1 MEVPGVAALIQLRQH
16 DPRQP
21 TVVFPCGRVPSKKTK
36 RVQEQRT
43 VVFPC
48 GVPSP
53 FSLAIGT
60 PPPANT
66 KNKRRRSQVNIHIP
80 LHLATIHLSPP

>member
-53 FSLAIGT
+53 LAIGT

-66 KNKRRRSQVNIHIP
+66 KKKRRRSQVNIHIP

>member
-1 MEVPGVAALIQLRQH
+1 MDVPGVAALIQLRQH
-16 DPRQP
+16 HPPQP
-21 TVVFPCGRVPSKKTK
+21 TVVFPCGGVPSKKK
-36 RVQEQRT
+36 QRT